1 MLAAPGLARL
11 DDPSTV
17 KALGACLASE
27 KEFWGVRAET
37 AEALGNLRSEAAF
50 EVLAQNARTK
60 HPKVRR
66 AVVHALGRFRTS
78 KSAEILKGIAL
89 RDPSYIVE
97 AEAAR
102 ALGSTR
108 QTSAFDTLVEVLDRP
123 SWADVIRQGAIDG
136 LANLRDDRAVPHI
149 TARTR
154 YGVNTRGRRAA
165 ILALPKLSSDRRT
178 RETLEELLD
187 SADPY
192 LRVDVVRALGDL
204 GDAKAR
210 SALHRQLERDLD
222 GRVRRRIREVMRDLG
237 GAGKREA
244 DKLRDELEA
253 LRNEHAELK
262 ARIGKLETTVL
273 PPKDARSAAPASA
286 PKRNGARATR

>member
-1 MLAAPGLARL
+1 
-11 DDPSTV
+11 
-17 KALGACLASE
+17 
-27 KEFWGVRAET
+27 
-37 AEALGNLRSEAAF
+37 
-50 EVLAQNARTK
+50 
-60 HPKVRR
+60 
-66 AVVHALGRFRTS
+66 
-78 KSAEILKGIAL
+78 
-89 RDPSYIVE
+89 
-97 AEAAR
+97 
-102 ALGSTR
+102 
-108 QTSAFDTLVEVLDRP
+108 
-123 SWADVIRQGAIDG
+123 
-136 LANLRDDRAVPHI
+136 DRAVPHI

-165 ILALPKLSSDRRT
+165 ILALPKLSGDRRT

-210 SALHRQLERDLD
+210 SALQRQLERDLD

-237 GAGKREA
+237 GTGKREA

-273 PPKDARSAAPASA
+273 PPKDGKGAAAP
-286 PKRNGARATR
+286 KKNGARVSR